1 VTVTLR
7 EDVGRADVSARV
19 DDFIDALPGPTI
31 LAVRGRDRSRVRAV
45 AGMLHGNEPSGVR
58 AIHRALREGPIP
70 PTDILY
76 FVGAVDAA
84 RAAPRFSHRFLPG
97 RRDLNRCF
105 RAPWD
110 GPDGAIAR
118 SALAALCARPLE
130 VAVDL
135 HNNTGRNPSYAIG
148 AAADES
154 HLAVSALFTTRF
166 IHSDLKLGSFAEA
179 MGTCCPSVTVECG
192 QANDP
197 EADETAWHGLARLL
211 KLDRL
216 DPAVLTTQPMT
227 VFSLP
232 LRVEL
237 SRGATLAFGVAPHP
251 DVDLTLDPD
260 IDRHNFQY
268 LSPGTRIG
276 FVRPGAPWPV
286 VVRDA
291 SGVHHAR
298 SLFGLDD
305 RGGLV
310 VREALVPIM
319 MTTDPAAAANDCLF
333 YAVQRRES
341 C

>member
-1 VTVTLR
+1 MTITVR
-7 EDVGRADVSARV
+7 KDVRSEDVPARV
-19 DDFIDALPGPTI
+19 DDFLDTLPGPTI
-31 LAVRGRDRSRVRAV
+31 LAVRGRDRSRVRVV

-58 AIHRALREGPIP
+58 AIHRALREGPEP
-70 PTDILY
+70 STDMLY

-105 RAPWD
+105 RAPWT
-110 GPDGAIAR
+110 GPDGAVGR
-118 SALAALCARPLE
+118 SALAALCTRPVEL
-130 VAVDL
+130 AVDL

-154 HLAVSALFTTRF
+154 HLSLSALFTTRF
-166 IHSDLKLGSFAEA
+166 IHSDLRLGSFTEA
-179 MGTCCPSVTVECG
+179 MGTRCPSVTVECG
-192 QANDP
+192 QANHP
-197 EADETAWHGLARLL
+197 EADETAWRGLACLL
-211 KLDRL
+211 RFDRL
-216 DPAVLTTQPMT
+216 DPAVLTRQPMA
-227 VFSLP
+227 VFSSS

-237 SRGATLAFGVAPHP
+237 SPGATLAFGEAPHP

-260 IDRHNFQY
+260 IDRHNFQC
-268 LSPGTRIG
+268 LAPGTRIG
-276 FVRPGAPWPV
+276 FVRRGASWPV

-298 SLFGLDD
+298 SLFGLDE

-319 MTTDPAAAANDCLF
+319 MTTNPSVAASDCLF
-333 YAVQRRES
+333 YAVQRRG
-341 C
+341 

>member
-7 EDVGRADVSARV
+7 KDVRSEDVSARV
-19 DDFIDALPGPTI
+19 EDFLDTLPGPTI
-31 LAVRGRDRSRVRAV
+31 LAVRGRDRSRVRVV

-58 AIHRALREGPIP
+58 AIHCALREGPAP
-70 PTDILY
+70 ATDMLY

-84 RAAPRFSHRFLPG
+84 RAVPRFSHRFLPG

-110 GPDGAIAR
+110 GPDGAVGR
-118 SALAALCARPLE
+118 SVLAVLRARPVEL
-130 VAVDL
+130 AVDL

-154 HLAVSALFTTRF
+154 HFALSALFTTRF
-166 IHSDLKLGSFAEA
+166 IHSDLKLGSFTEA

-197 EADETAWHGLARLL
+197 EADETAWRGLACLL
-211 KLDRL
+211 RLDRL
-216 DPAVLTTQPMT
+216 DPAVLTREPMA
-227 VFSLP
+227 VFSSP

-237 SRGATLAFGVAPHP
+237 SRGATLAFDAAPHP

-268 LSPGTRIG
+268 LAPGTRIG

-298 SLFGLDD
+298 SLFALDD

-319 MTTDPAAAANDCLF
+319 MTTNPTAAASDCLF
-333 YAVQRRES
+333 YAVQRRG
-341 C
+341 